1 MKNLT
6 VICSAIVICAG
17 IAANAS
23 AAERAV
29 SVPKSTLA
37 SMGFASAHQLSDT
50 DGLAVRGKGT
60 STANAYAASANQHLS
75 AASATGS
82 RLSFVGNAGGSVHHA
97 NFNVIFAGGSAHAAA
112 H

>member
-37 SMGFASAHQLSDT
+37 SMGFASAHQLSDS

-60 STANAYAASANQHLS
+60 SNADYSARFS
-75 AASATGS
+75 AIGS
-82 RLSFVGNAGGSVHHA
+82 SLHFGGNVGGSIHHVNINA
-97 NFNVIFAGGSAHAAA
+97 IFAGGGAHASAH
-112 H
+112 

>member
-17 IAANAS
+17 IAADAS

-37 SMGFASAHQLSDT
+37 SMGFASAHQLSDS

-60 STANAYAASANQHLS
+60 SIADYSARFS
-75 AASATGS
+75 AIGS
-82 RLSFVGNAGGSVHHA
+82 NLHFGSNVGGSVHHVNINA
-97 NFNVIFAGGSAHAAA
+97 IFAGGGAHASAH
-112 H
+112 